1 MNSDYCQNVVFF
13 PDGRPVP
20 EILTEQE
27 AIEFLRLDVDGPKHP
42 EQTLQYYRTEGLL
55 KGVQIGKR
63 LRYTKT
69 ELIQFV
75 DRLMKRQHKEFCR
88 NAA

>member
-1 MNSDYCQNVVFF
+1 MNSNSYQHVVFF

-20 EILTEQE
+20 EVLTEQE
-27 AIEFLRLDVDGPKHP
+27 AVEFLRLDVDGPKHP
-42 EQTLQYYRTEGLL
+42 EQTLQYYRSEGLL
-55 KGVQIGKR
+55 KGIQIGKR

-69 ELIQFV
+69 EMLKFLE
-75 DRLMKRQHKEFCR
+75 RLSEVKEERFL